1 MFRHIINPIPVEEF
15 STPSY
20 EIKESR
26 LVPESC
32 SQKPAFDEYTLPQ
45 LLAAGIK
52 VQSVPTEILH
62 DSSVTSSVVDSLI
75 NNSNNPNSVSHED

>member
-1 MFRHIINPIPVEEF
+1 MFRHIINSIPVEDF

-20 EIKESR
+20 EIKDSR
-26 LVPESC
+26 LVPESS

-45 LLAAGIK
+45 LLAAGVN

-62 DSSVTSSVVDSLI
+62 DSSKAGS
-75 NNSNNPNSVSHED
+75 